1 MAAFFGFLKPAAV
14 YSIILK
20 GTVVMPDGSPLA
32 FTAGIE
38 RICSDNAGSAPGP
51 TTNKK
56 GEYLW
61 RVVRPSG
68 DPSLLPRRYV
78 SWLHFHYCRDLE
90 PRYHSHDYHLAA
102 AGAEPICQAAV
113 GSPEFAQGW
122 HALGVVDERLQR
134 PSAARQAYKRAMEAE
149 PKLLSPYVMLAR
161 LCVKMKDWQCAT
173 KTADALI
180 KVDHKRT
187 YPEICLHRAV
197 AVYGLKDL
205 EGALAGVEERPQAR
219 SAT

>member
-1 MAAFFGFLKPAAV
+1 MSSTAATLEAVCKSCNSWRCNAPLRVCLGLCLMAAFFGFLKPAAV

-68 DPSLLPRRYV
+68 DPSQLPRRYV
-78 SWLHFHYCRDLE
+78 SWLHFHIVEISSLDTTRTTTTLPPLVLSQSARPPSDLRSLRKAGTRSALWTNDCRDPPRRGVSIRRE
-90 PRYHSHDYHLAA
+90 PSGR
-102 AGAEPICQAAV
+102 
-113 GSPEFAQGW
+113 
-122 HALGVVDERLQR
+122 
-134 PSAARQAYKRAMEAE
+134 RA
-149 PKLLSPYVMLAR
+149 P
-161 LCVKMKDWQCAT
+161 
-173 KTADALI
+173 
-180 KVDHKRT
+180 
-187 YPEICLHRAV
+187 
-197 AVYGLKDL
+197 
-205 EGALAGVEERPQAR
+205 
-219 SAT
+219 